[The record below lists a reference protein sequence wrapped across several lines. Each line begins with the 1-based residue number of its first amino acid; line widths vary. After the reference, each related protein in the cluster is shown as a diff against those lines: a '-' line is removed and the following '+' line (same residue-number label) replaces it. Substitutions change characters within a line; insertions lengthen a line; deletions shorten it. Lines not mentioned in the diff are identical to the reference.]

1 MITAEVL
8 KAEGIKTVFI
18 STIYR
23 VLRSEGYSV
32 YKRTMKPGLIK
43 ENIERRL
50 KQYQERVQMT
60 LEDWKYVIFLDK
72 TSIVISRVRSKR
84 RVQRL
89 ILETYYLYVIHRR
102 WKGKKEFMQQ
112 SCFTW
117 FEKGLYYIQEEEIPE
132 EKKAAKIDLAVR
144 NKAQ

>member
-43 ENIERRL
+43 ENIKKRL
-50 KQYQERVQMT
+50 KWY
-60 LEDWKYVIFLDK
+60 
-72 TSIVISRVRSKR
+72 
-84 RVQRL
+84 
-89 ILETYYLYVIHRR
+89 
-102 WKGKKEFMQQ
+102 
-112 SCFTW
+112 
-117 FEKGLYYIQEEEIPE
+117 
-132 EKKAAKIDLAVR
+132 
-144 NKAQ
+144 